1 MLKNF
6 SVANFRSIKN
16 PASLSCIKEK
26 GNEMENSLIPFRN
39 QLILPEL
46 MILGPNGS
54 GKSNIIK
61 AISVSR
67 NILQT
72 SSTRTDEST
81 IPGIQPYAFDSEA
94 RTAPVEFEYEITI
107 ENETYI
113 YGFSAKEKKIVKEYL
128 YRFKTN
134 RPSLIFNRNEEE
146 YEFTKKNEAHYSEYI
161 KKILKISFFFL
172 QPRLG
177 KIKFAK
183 KYITRL

>member
-72 SSTRTDEST
+72 SSTV
-81 IPGIQPYAFDSEA
+81 AFS
-94 RTAPVEFEYEITI
+94 
-107 ENETYI
+107 
-113 YGFSAKEKKIVKEYL
+113 
-128 YRFKTN
+128 
-134 RPSLIFNRNEEE
+134 
-146 YEFTKKNEAHYSEYI
+146 
-161 KKILKISFFFL
+161 
-172 QPRLG
+172 
-177 KIKFAK
+177 
-183 KYITRL
+183 